1 MGFEQIEICPIC
13 SGKTFRPYLTSTDY
27 TTSGNDFNIVQCTNC
42 SFAITNPRPDKSEI
56 GEYYKSQSYISHTG
70 GSNSLIDRIYL
81 LARSRSLK
89 RKRKLIEKYS
99 NKLSLLDYGCGT
111 GEFLNECIKQG
122 WIGNGIEPSKEAR
135 SKAEELNKKPIYS
148 DISQVIEN
156 QFNTITLWHVL
167 EHVHEL
173 NLTLEKLTQSLA
185 VNGTVFIAVPNPTS
199 WDANKY
205 GKNWA
210 AYDVPRHLWH
220 FSKKNM
226 TQLLSNHSLTV
237 KEVIPMK
244 LDAYY
249 VSLLSEQYKTPNQSK
264 IKRYLLGF
272 INGLISNIKASQK
285 INHSSLIYVA
295 KR

>member
-1 MGFEQIEICPIC
+1 MAFEKIEICPVC
-13 SGKTFRPYLTSTDY
+13 SGKKFRPHLTSTDH
-27 TTSGNDFNIVQCTNC
+27 TNSGKDFNIVQCTNC
-42 SFAITNPRPDKSEI
+42 SFIITNPRPNQSEI
-56 GEYYKSQSYISHTG
+56 GEYYKSESYISHTG
-70 GSNSLIDRIYL
+70 GSNNLIDRIYL

-99 NKLSLLDYGCGT
+99 EKLSLLDYGCGT

-122 WIGNGIEPSKEAR
+122 WNGDGIEPSTEAR
-135 SKAEELNKKPIYS
+135 SKAQELNQRTIFS
-148 DISQVIEN
+148 DLSQIIEN
-156 QFNTITLWHVL
+156 QYNTITLWHVL

-185 VNGTVFIAVPNPTS
+185 TNGTVFIAVPNPMS

-205 GKNWA
+205 GKHWA

-220 FSKKNM
+220 FSKENM

-244 LDAYY
+244 LDSYY
-249 VSLLSEQYKTPNQSK
+249 VSLLSEQYKNPNQFK

-272 INGLISNIKASQK
+272 INGFVSNIKALQK

-295 KR
+295 QR